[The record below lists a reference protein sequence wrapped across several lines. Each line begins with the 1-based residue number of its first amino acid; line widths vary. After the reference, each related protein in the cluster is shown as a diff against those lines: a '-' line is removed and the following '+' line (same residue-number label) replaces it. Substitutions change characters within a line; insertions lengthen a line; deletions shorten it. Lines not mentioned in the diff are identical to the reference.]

1 MCRDCNGK
9 YKFSFMEMITS
20 GKDGSTSATGFIGVI
35 LSLVCILMA
44 VRPRLGRQGHRLRRG
59 ARSARKFENK
69 ARGRLRRREHTSLR

>member
-44 VRPRLGRQGHRLRRG
+44 VAIFIFYFIIHAFANVLPSFASVFSIWISDFRETTGRTR
-59 ARSARKFENK
+59 
-69 ARGRLRRREHTSLR
+69 